1 MKSQKNLSSDVLS
14 PEQMQVLKNKGV
26 DISDGKIFWAR
37 RIMDWTGETTTNS
50 KWSLSLSD
58 RLVVMNFENFEIIP
72 TYTVNDIINKI
83 SHQHNQQ
90 TEITMK
96 FPSRY
101 KYKLSWKKFAGYG
114 TEKYIEVEADN
125 LITAY
130 YKLYINLIDEH
141 EV

>member
-1 MKSQKNLSSDVLS
+1 MKSQKDLSSDVLS

-26 DISDGKIFWAR
+26 DISDGKIFWVR

-58 RLVVMNFENFEIIP
+58 KLVVMNFENFEIIP
-72 TYTVNDIINKI
+72 TYTANDIINKI
-83 SHQHNQQ
+83 SYQH

-96 FPSRY
+96 FPSRN
-101 KYKLSWKKFAGYG
+101 KYKLSWEKFAWHG